1 MDLLDSL
8 APPRSQRSRLQ
19 ESPATMRAMPDAE
32 ALCCLAL
39 VQVPRLGSALL
50 RRLLVHFGSFEA
62 AWQAPTT
69 ALLEVDGIG
78 LLLAEAIATLRRQ
91 LQPEA
96 FWEQH
101 QRQNPHFL
109 LWTDP
114 AYPRLLREIP
124 TPPPVLYYRGNL
136 DLIQPPLDAVAI
148 GIVGTRDPSPY
159 GRRWTGKLSGAIAQA
174 GYTVISGLAYG
185 VDTEA
190 HQACLEARGK
200 TVAVLGTGVN
210 VIYPPQNR
218 ALYEAILEQGGL
230 ILSEQPSG
238 TQPDRGA
245 FPARN
250 RIIAGLSR
258 ALLVTEAPGRS
269 GALITAHL
277 ANEFCRDVYIL
288 PNSLDNP
295 KAAGCLSLIQ
305 QGAQPILGAG
315 HLLDWLRQLPPLD
328 PQSQPLIPS
337 AVPSQEAEAAIADLT
352 TEQAQVYAIL
362 SDQPISKDEIVER
375 SGLDFHQVQIHIT
388 HLEILGLVEVLPSD
402 FCQRC

>member
-1 MDLLDSL
+1 M
-8 APPRSQRSRLQ
+8 
-19 ESPATMRAMPDAE
+19 
-32 ALCCLAL
+32 
-39 VQVPRLGSALL
+39 
-50 RRLLVHFGSFEA
+50 RRLLAHFGSFEA
-62 AWQAPTT
+62 IWQAPTA
-69 ALLEVDGIG
+69 ALLEVNGIG
-78 LLLAEAIATLRRQ
+78 LLLAEAIATLRVQ
-91 LQPEA
+91 LNPEA
-96 FWEQH
+96 FCQRH
-101 QRQNPHFL
+101 QQTNPHFL

-124 TPPPVLYYRGNL
+124 TAPPVLYYRGNL
-136 DLIQPPLDAVAI
+136 DLIQSPLDAVAI

-190 HQACLEARGK
+190 HQACLDARGK

-238 TQPDRGA
+238 TQPDRGS

-305 QGAQPILGAG
+305 QGAQPILGSG
-315 HLLDWLRQLPPLD
+315 HLLDWLGQLPPLD
-328 PQSQPLIPS
+328 AQPQPPIAAAAPEPEDL
-337 AVPSQEAEAAIADLT
+337 EAIADLSP
-352 TEQAQVYAIL
+352 EQAQVYALL
-362 SDQPISKDEIVER
+362 SDQPISKDDIVER
-375 SGLDFHQVQIHIT
+375 SGLDFHQVQIHLT
-388 HLEILGLVEVLPSD
+388 HLEILGLAEVLPSD
-402 FCQRC
+402 LCQRC